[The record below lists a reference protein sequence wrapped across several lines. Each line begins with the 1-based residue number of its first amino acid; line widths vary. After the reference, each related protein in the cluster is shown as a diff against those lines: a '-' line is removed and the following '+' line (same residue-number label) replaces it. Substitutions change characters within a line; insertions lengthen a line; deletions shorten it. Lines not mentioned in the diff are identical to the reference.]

1 MNFNEFAKAPK
12 AVVYHDTLNPI
23 LWDGTQLKTEIRY
36 KLMLI
41 AKHFANFL
49 KVDKLNLQDITISGS
64 NAAYGYSDS
73 SDLDLHLI
81 VDMPTDKPELNEL
94 YDAKKNV
101 YNTRYNIKIKQIDVE
116 LYVQDSK
123 QVHHS
128 AGIYSIL
135 NDKWITQPKHAKPR
149 VGEDEV
155 RSKARNYA
163 GRINIALKST
173 DVSTAKET
181 MANIRKLRQAGL
193 EQAGEFSV
201 ENLAFK
207 LLRARGQIDKLRRHI
222 DKLESASLSI
232 GEQHES

>member
-12 AVVYHDTLNPI
+12 AVVYHDELNPI

-49 KVDKLNLQDITISGS
+49 KVEKLNLQDITISGS

-81 VDMPTDKPELNEL
+81 VDMPEDRPELAEL

-101 YNTRYNIKIKQIDVE
+101 YNTKYKIKIKMIDVE

-123 QVHHS
+123 QQHHS
-128 AGIYSIL
+128 AGIYSVL
-135 NDKWITQPKHAKPR
+135 NDKWISQPKQDKPR
-149 VGEDEV
+149 VGEAEV

-163 GRINIALKST
+163 GRINIALRSN
-173 DVSTAKET
+173 DVNTAKET

-207 LLRARGQIDKLRRHI
+207 LLRARGQIDKLRLHI

-232 GEQHES
+232 GEKNES